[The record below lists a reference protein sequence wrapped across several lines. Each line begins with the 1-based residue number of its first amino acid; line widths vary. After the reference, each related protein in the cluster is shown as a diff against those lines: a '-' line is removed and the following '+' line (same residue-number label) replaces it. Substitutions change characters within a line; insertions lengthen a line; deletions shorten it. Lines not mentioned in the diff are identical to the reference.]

1 MKREASL
8 SLTILYSDPHR
19 RDEIGMTMI
28 VEQAK
33 AAAIMDHLE
42 QRGFLIDK
50 ITVRKAHCQY
60 GCSVTRE
67 LSPLGFGNCL
77 CNCYN
82 FQVTFTDRI

>member
-33 AAAIMDHLE
+33 AAAMMDHLE
-42 QRGFLIDK
+42 HRGFLIDK
-50 ITVRKAHCQY
+50 ITVRCRPKRTA
-60 GCSVTRE
+60 
-67 LSPLGFGNCL
+67 NMAAL
-77 CNCYN
+77 CPAS
-82 FQVTFTDRI
+82 